1 MTPGPQILRFCVKEG
16 PPVFILLHHSEVNP
30 APGGAHSKGS
40 VPISRVDVFRQ
51 RLSVVALLAK
61 SLPVALV
68 PEQLL
73 VTTVRYNVIHHCSL
87 GVPSQFH
94 ALHAQR
100 MALKVGF
107 ACLLPS
113 AAVSAFGCGACHLR
127 VERQVLCAVQL
138 AGFHQLRATGLTARH
153 FRSVRHSQH
162 LLQLCLDDIP
172 AQFCV

>member
-40 VPISRVDVFRQ
+40 VPIRWVDVLCQ

-127 VERQVLCAVQL
+127 VKRQMLCTVQP
-138 AGFHQLRATGLTARH
+138 AGFHQLWTSGLTARH
-153 FRSVRHSQH
+153 FRSVRYVKH
-162 LLQLCLDDIP
+162 LLQLCSNDIP
-172 AQFCV
+172 TQLCV